1 MKNSPV
7 IIYVPAGAGVFVP
20 ASGSVQIIGSAS
32 DEPIQRLSRTGHP
45 DTQAE
50 DGEGRLRGREE
61 DGVRWRPA
69 HSADVEVG
77 RRPAEGDDVEVRRR
91 TAQSDVEMQRRAAEW
106 DDVEVWRHPS
116 AWGDVGRRPAVPR
129 SADARLRMASRSP
142 AVRPRTPAAEE
153 AYPDLAVPPE
163 IQALAERA
171 AKAWDMKVTGW
182 TVAATKPEKGW
193 GAIWRIDTNRGPRA
207 LKLLHRPFERNL
219 FSIGA
224 QQYLVRRKARVA
236 PLVPARDG
244 RLFTVVD
251 GRMFIVAEWIEGL
264 RQAPKDTV
272 DGAALLCSGL
282 AEFHRKSLGYQPP
295 PGAAHAS
302 RLHRWPRVYQKLRTK
317 LDWFEHL
324 ARAYRDMPASPLLLE
339 VLPRF
344 KAQADE
350 AIRMLEASAYRKLI
364 ARGDQA
370 WGLAHQDY
378 GWSNGQVGPDGKIW
392 IIDLDGVAFDLAF
405 RDLRKLITG
414 TMDDRG
420 DWDLTWMKAM
430 IRAYHEVHPIEP
442 EAMQV
447 MLIDMYLPN
456 EFYKLVKDVLYDP
469 NMLDGAMVAA
479 LQRLLVTDE
488 RKQQALREL
497 GLKRRR

>member
-7 IIYVPAGAGVFVP
+7 IIYVPAGAGVYVP
-20 ASGSVQIIGSAS
+20 ASGSVQIIGSGGS
-32 DEPIQRLSRTGHP
+32 DEPLEDVLH
-45 DTQAE
+45 AE
-50 DGEGRLRGREE
+50 RPAARGR
-61 DGVRWRPA
+61 
-69 HSADVEVG
+69 SA
-77 RRPAEGDDVEVRRR
+77 A
-91 TAQSDVEMQRRAAEW
+91 
-106 DDVEVWRHPS
+106 PS
-116 AWGDVGRRPAVPR
+116 R
-129 SADARLRMASRSP
+129 SAAVRGSAAASRSP
-142 AVRPRTPAAEE
+142 VARGSAAARRSAEE
-153 AYPDLAVPPE
+153 WQGAFLRRWAPAIEEEEEESYPDLTVPPE
-163 IQALAERA
+163 IMALAEKA
-171 AKAWDMKVTGW
+171 AEAWDMKVTGW
-182 TVAATKPEKGW
+182 TLAATKPEKGW
-193 GAIWRIDTNRGPRA
+193 GAIWRIETNRGPRA

-224 QQYLVRRKARVA
+224 QEYLVKRKARVA

-244 RLFTVVD
+244 LLYTVVG

-264 RQAPKDTV
+264 HQAPKDTP
-272 DGAALLCSGL
+272 DGAAMLCGGL
-282 AEFHRKSLGYQPP
+282 AEFHRRSLGYEPP
-295 PGAAHAS
+295 PGAVNAS

-324 ARAYRDMPASPLLLE
+324 ARAYHDLPASPVLLE

-344 KAQADE
+344 KEQADE
-350 AIRMLEASAYRKLI
+350 AIRMLEASAYRQLI

-378 GWSNGQVGPDGKIW
+378 GWSNGQVGPDGRIW
-392 IIDLDGVAFDLAF
+392 VIDLDGVAFDLAF

-420 DWDLTWMKAM
+420 DWDITWMKAM
-430 IRAYHEVHPIEP
+430 IDAYHEVHPIEP

-479 LQRLLVTDE
+479 LERLLITDE

-497 GLKRRR
+497 GLRRRR